1 MKIAICAALYE
12 AGRPFLAG
20 FTEALCAAA
29 AEGGVAREVV
39 FIAAVDGLLDAEE
52 ALANLAEHLDIDTVD
67 IPAGHTPA
75 GVRRAMLAA
84 GQASGA
90 DVLVF
95 IDMDDLIA
103 PGALESHLGAL
114 READFSYGDMD
125 LIDVSGRGLGRRFFD
140 GAGVPGHIDNIAAIS
155 DRNFLGFSNTA
166 VRTSRIAPVALAVPE
181 DVIAAD
187 WWFYT
192 MLLLGGLSGRKT
204 AGPVAAY
211 RIHDANTLGAGTP
224 RTVTG
229 AIGQTEAMLRHYR
242 AFSAHPALG
251 ARAEQTEQVLAKLR
265 NAPERELAEHLGVW
279 GNDGGAWFEGIAR
292 IAENLSAAPL
302 ADTVSR

>member
-12 AGRPFLAG
+12 AGRPFLAA
-20 FTEALCAAA
+20 FLEALHTAS
-29 AEGGVAREVV
+29 ARHDAV
-39 FIAAVDGLLDAEE
+39 FVAAVDGLHEADD
-52 ALANLAEHLDIDTVD
+52 ALAGVAGRLEIVTADVA
-67 IPAGHTPA
+67 AGHTPA

-103 PGALESHLGAL
+103 PGALDSHLDVL

-125 LIDVSGRGLGRRFFD
+125 LIDGAGRSLGRRFFD
-140 GAGVPGHIDNIAAIS
+140 NAGVPDRVENVAAIS

-166 VRTSRIAPVALAVPE
+166 VRVNRIAPVALTVPE
-181 DVIAAD
+181 DIVAAD

-192 MLLLGGLSGRKT
+192 MLLLGGLHGKKA

-211 RIHDANTLGAGTP
+211 RIHDANTLGAGAP
-224 RTVTG
+224 RTVTD

-251 ARAEQTEQVLAKLR
+251 ARAEETERVLANLR
-265 NAPERELAEHLGVW
+265 NAPERELTEQLSAAG
-279 GNDGGAWFEGIAR
+279 DDSGAWFEGIAR
-292 IAENLSAAPL
+292 IAENLGAPPP
-302 ADTVSR
+302 ANTVAR

>member
-12 AGRPFLAG
+12 AGRPFLAA
-20 FTEALCAAA
+20 FLEALSAAA
-29 AEGGVAREVV
+29 NGRDVV
-39 FIAAVDGLLDAEE
+39 FIAAVDGLRDAEK
-52 ALANLAEHLDIDTVD
+52 ALADVAERIDIITVD
-67 IPAGHTPA
+67 VPAGHTPA

-84 GQASGA
+84 GQETGA
-90 DVLVF
+90 DALVF
-95 IDMDDLIA
+95 NDMDDLIA
-103 PGALESHLGAL
+103 PGALDLHFDAL
-114 READFSYGDMD
+114 KQADFSYGDMD
-125 LIDVSGRGLGRRFFD
+125 LIGSSGNDLGRRFFD
-140 GAGVPGHIDNIAAIS
+140 NATVPDHVDNVAAIS

-166 VRTSRIAPVALAVPE
+166 VRTSRIAPVALAIPE
-181 DVIAAD
+181 DVVAAD

-192 MLLLGGLSGRKT
+192 MLLLGGLSGMKA

-251 ARAEQTEQVLAKLR
+251 ARAEETEQVLAKLR
-265 NAPERELAEHLGVW
+265 NAPERELTKHLGAA
-279 GNDGGAWFEGIAR
+279 GDDSGAWFEGITR
-292 IAENLSAAPL
+292 IAENLSVAPL
-302 ADTVSR
+302 ADSVSQ

>member
-20 FTEALCAAA
+20 FMEALCAAA
-29 AEGGVAREVV
+29 SGREVV
-39 FIAAVDGLLDAEE
+39 FVAAVDGLLDAED

-67 IPAGHTPA
+67 VPAGHTPA
-75 GVRRAMLAA
+75 GVRRAMLTA

-90 DVLVF
+90 DALVF

-114 READFSYGDMD
+114 READFSYGDME
-125 LIDVSGRGLGRRFFD
+125 LIDGSGRALGRRFFD

-155 DRNFLGFSNTA
+155 DRNFLGFANTA

-181 DVIAAD
+181 DIVAAD

-265 NAPERELAEHLGVW
+265 NAPERELSAHLGAW
-279 GNDGGAWFEGIAR
+279 GVDGGAWFEGIAR
-292 IAENLSAAPL
+292 IAENLSAVPL